1 METSVRPLAL
11 QLPRETEDRSI
22 GSELH
27 FVRWAAV
34 TTFQHCPL
42 GAERGA
48 EPKTGDQLDV
58 LSRERFLH
66 GCEVAS
72 SKAVNVPIGVHQAL
86 KERLPLGD
94 RRSEVELRNVLVSEQ
109 TDVPKRA
116 RQRIVP
122 HVATRH
128 RVACVAGPAD
138 AIGETPRSLLRD
150 RVTGCRN
157 FGENFVVGAR
167 NLRLGRRS
175 VAEPDAE
182 HIRID
187 G

>member
-1 METSVRPLAL
+1 MDQQPQPPERAVVGWDERPRDEKQAIRRRDLDAPDRHARRFAHFPYRAEPMETSVRLLAL

-27 FVRWAAV
+27 LVRWAAV
-34 TTFQHCPL
+34 TTLQHCPL

-72 SKAVNVPIGVHQAL
+72 SEAVNVSIGVHQAL

-94 RRSEVELRNVLVSEQ
+94 RRSEVELRN
-109 TDVPKRA
+109 
-116 RQRIVP
+116 
-122 HVATRH
+122 
-128 RVACVAGPAD
+128 
-138 AIGETPRSLLRD
+138 
-150 RVTGCRN
+150 
-157 FGENFVVGAR
+157 
-167 NLRLGRRS
+167 
-175 VAEPDAE
+175 
-182 HIRID
+182 
-187 G
+187 